1 MDTDS
6 LIYNIKTKDFY
17 TDIADDVPARFD
29 TSGYC
34 PNRPLP
40 IGLNKKVIR
49 LMKDELGGAIMT
61 EFVALRPKLYS
72 YKKLDEGEDTAR
84 RGEVKKC
91 KGIKKCVIKKTLTFD
106 EFKDCLFNDSTE
118 YRSQLMFRL
127 IKHDIFTLEVNKVA
141 LNRDDDK
148 RISKEDGISTLA

>member
-1 MDTDS
+1 MGKIKVIMKKPVYLGQAILDLSKIVMYEFHYDYMKPKFKDLKLCYMNTDF
-6 LIYNIKTKDFY
+6 LIYNIKTEDFY

-72 YKKLDEGEDTAR
+72 YKKLDGE
-84 RGEVKKC
+84 E
-91 KGIKKCVIKKTLTFD
+91 
-106 EFKDCLFNDSTE
+106 
-118 YRSQLMFRL
+118 
-127 IKHDIFTLEVNKVA
+127 
-141 LNRDDDK
+141 DK
-148 RISKEDGISTLA
+148 RN